1 MLLACGRCGKPNDF
15 PIGGALMGFSC
26 GEGAR
31 LAQSPELSS
40 GSCTSV
46 DRPRDSQVFTGDLL
60 KFGRPG
66 GGPGSG
72 PGRATPERP
81 GGEGELASF
90 TSSFTSDTSD
100 TVPSSAA
107 SADTTAFAIW
117 CSSGAVADATAP
129 SILGSSVAAADAT
142 ALSFLSGSS
151 PSMSSAAAAAAA
163 DASAC
168 GALRDAESGLSWTIF
183 AIVLTMSLTSSSCA
197 E

>member
-90 TSSFTSDTSD
+90 TSSFSSD
-100 TVPSSAA
+100 TVLSSAA
-107 SADTTAFAIW
+107 AADATAFSIW

-151 PSMSSAAAAAAA
+151 PSMSSAAAAAA

-168 GALRDAESGLSWTIF
+168 GALRDAESDLSWTISPIVS
-183 AIVLTMSLTSSSCA
+183 AISFVSSSRA